1 MTSKID
7 LNLPAGFISRGEEET
22 GLPLLKDGLLS
33 QRTLDHL
40 LYSAAEYGAQQMLR
54 EVICYIIT
62 NRWFADPSHRISALY
77 EALDDKGEFG
87 LIKQLIEAEKKG
99 FVQDSPEQAA
109 GRRMAILGMV
119 HRLLAPVEEGE

>member
-7 LNLPAGFISRGEEET
+7 LNLPAGFISRGQKET

-33 QRTLDHL
+33 QHTLDYL
-40 LYSAAEYGAQQMLR
+40 LCSAAEYGAQQMLR

-62 NRWFADPSHRISALY
+62 NRWFADPSRRISALY
-77 EALDDKGEFG
+77 QALDDRGEFG
-87 LIKQLIEAEKKG
+87 LIKQLIEAERKG

-109 GRRMAILGMV
+109 ERRMAILSMV
-119 HRLLAPVEEGE
+119 YRLLAPGEERE